1 MTIPLTTIL
10 DTAGESLGSG
20 LPRIGAAIVLLVVGL
35 LVARLARRV
44 VVRLL
49 RAAGIDDLAERAGV
63 HDALERAA
71 LPRSLA
77 TVLGAALRIGIAVV
91 VVFAA
96 VSMLG
101 LEVLSQSL
109 NEAVLF
115 LPRILMALALVL
127 AGVVIGGF
135 VRERV
140 DRLSAQLDLPVP
152 AGQLA
157 QLVVLG
163 VFGIT
168 ALALVGV
175 PTVILTL
182 LLAIALGSAGLA
194 FALAFGMGNRELAR
208 ALGAGRLI
216 RGSFA
221 VGQTIAVGELSG
233 EIVEIQPASVVLRR
247 LDGVTVRVPNHLLI
261 DEPVEIRAA
270 G

>member
-1 MTIPLTTIL
+1 VTVPLTTVL
-10 DTAGESLGSG
+10 DTAGDSLGSG

-35 LVARLARRV
+35 LVARLARRIA
-44 VVRLL
+44 VRVM
-49 RAAGIDDLAERAGV
+49 RAAGLDDLAERLGV
-63 HDALERAA
+63 HDALARAG

-101 LEVLSQSL
+101 LQVLSQSL

-115 LPRILMALALVL
+115 LPRVLFALALVL

-135 VRERV
+135 VRDRA
-140 DRLSAQLDLPVP
+140 DRLGVQLDLPLP
-152 AGQLA
+152 AGPLA
-157 QLVVLG
+157 QVVVVG
-163 VFGIT
+163 VFAIT
-168 ALALVGV
+168 ALALIGV

-194 FALAFGMGNRELAR
+194 FALAFGIGNRELAR

-221 VGQTIAVGELSG
+221 VGQTIAVGEVRG
-233 EIVEIQPASVVLRR
+233 EIVELQPASVVLRR
-247 LDGVTVRVPNHLLI
+247 LDGATVRVPNQLLV
-261 DEPVEIRAA
+261 DLPVEIRP
-270 G
+270 GS